1 MSIVDLIIIS
11 ALSVLLLL
19 SASYTVVLKLKQ
31 DKLLNSIAQLW
42 VDQQELLK
50 EIDRL
55 SSLTPDGTESSPG
68 GFLRFLSESRD
79 VAFKYI
85 SEVQLAINTLDFE
98 MKRGNEEE
106 IAKAYEEL
114 ISFLPN
120 ESPDVVN

>member
-1 MSIVDLIIIS
+1 MSMVDLIIIS

-19 SASYTVVLKLKQ
+19 SVSYTVVLKVKQ

-114 ISFLPN
+114 MSFLPN
-120 ESPDVVN
+120 ESPDVVK